1 MGNGIKVGIEEK
13 VEPKQAVLLG
23 FQHVLAMFG
32 TTVTVPLVVG
42 TTILL
47 SQLLR

>member
-1 MGNGIKVGIEEK
+1 MANGIKVGIEEK

-32 TTVTVPLVVG
+32 AMVTVPLVVG
-42 TTILL
+42 MAILL
-47 SQLLR
+47 DQLLR